1 MDRLLA
7 VMPANR
13 PGLLGINVIRQ
24 LEERAAAA
32 AAAAATT
39 LAGRLT
45 ALQHAAPAAESGDHA
60 AIG

>member
-1 MDRLLA
+1 VDRLLA
-7 VMPANR
+7 VTAANR

-24 LEERAAAA
+24 LEERA

-45 ALQHAAPAAESGDHA
+45 ALQHAAPAAESSAHA
-60 AIG
+60 AIR